1 MRVSRVSL
9 LVLFI
14 VLISVLSACNNSKKS
29 SGSSAVQEAG
39 YIKFVNPSY
48 TLSTGGELKLEYLP
62 ENITVPISF
71 LSDNESVV
79 SVSNNGK
86 ITALSA
92 GVAVVTVTAHYAGG
106 IKTDSCSITVTDKSI
121 THISFSGSKIVLGVN
136 ETVEPEIIIL
146 PEELSNANV
155 TLSVNPADIL
165 SISGRKITGLKAGT
179 GKLTVTAGTLSSQI
193 DVEVKDSVI
202 KPNKIT
208 LSSDKT
214 VMEQGESIQLS
225 AAVEPIDADNKNIV
239 YTSGDENVAIVT
251 PDGLVKGQNAG
262 TVTITA
268 QSESDK
274 NVTGSIEITVNE
286 ATGKYEV
293 MSFSK
298 DGKSYLYLPMEAGS
312 SAFINVDI
320 TPKNAKYTKLN
331 ITSSSDSVSIDT
343 ITRNSF
349 HVSSKKQ
356 GYLADIEVTA
366 EGCGLESEEYCKNL
380 ITIVNYDNNTE
391 SSLESLSTVVPYNLP
406 DGEGRNKPIY
416 IKSGD
421 ILNPLA
427 SVILN
432 PHNATLNEN
441 SFVISTPDTAEGQSP
456 LYYVSGNK
464 VNSQGTGK
472 GVIVVEYVDNQNI
485 KPLTFDVFVYA
496 DESEIPNIAYK
507 PIKVK
512 SISIDNKAVLQD
524 KLSVVGGGE
533 FIQATAVHETGQLGY
548 KVEDYSITTS
558 DKNIIDIID
567 GYAYAKKAG
576 TATITVKSSN
586 MFSDSGNDVTDSIE
600 ITVK

>member
-1 MRVSRVSL
+1 MRLSRVSL
-9 LVLFI
+9 FVLLI
-14 VLISVLSACNNSKKS
+14 VLLSVLSGCNNSKKS
-29 SGSSAVQEAG
+29 SGGSVAQETG
-39 YIKFVNPSY
+39 YIKFANPSY
-48 TLSTGGELKLEYLP
+48 TLSTGDKLKLEYLP
-62 ENITVPISF
+62 ENINVPVSF
-71 LSDNESVV
+71 LSDNESVI
-79 SVSNNGK
+79 SVNNDGE

-121 THISFSGSKIVLGVN
+121 THVSFSGSKIVLGVN

-146 PEELSNANV
+146 PEELSNINV
-155 TLSVNPADIL
+155 VLSVNPADIL
-165 SISGRKITGLKAGT
+165 SIAGRKITGLKAGT
-179 GKLTVTAGTLSSQI
+179 GKLTVTAGNLSSEI

-225 AAVEPIDADNKNIV
+225 AAVEPIDADNKNVV
-239 YTSGDENVAIVT
+239 YTSSDENVAIVT
-251 PDGLVKGQNAG
+251 SDGLVKGQNAG

-286 ATGKYEV
+286 ATGKYEG

-366 EGCGLESEEYCKNL
+366 EGCGLESEEFCKNL

-406 DGEGRNKPIY
+406 NGEGRNLPIY
-416 IKSGD
+416 IKYGD

-427 SVILN
+427 AVILN
-432 PHNATLNEN
+432 PHNATLGEN
-441 SFVISTPDTAEGQSP
+441 SLRVYTPDTAEGPSP
-456 LYYVSGNK
+456 LYVSGNK

-472 GVIVVEYVDNQNI
+472 GVIVVAYEDNQNI
-485 KPLTFDVFVYA
+485 KQLVFDVFVYA

-512 SISIDNKAVLQD
+512 SITIDNKAMLQE
-524 KLSVVGGGE
+524 KLGVVGGGD
-533 FIQATAVHETGQLGY
+533 FVLATAVHETGQLGY
-548 KVEDYSITTS
+548 KVEDYTITTS

-586 MFSDSGNDVTDSIE
+586 MFSDAGNDVTDSIE

>member
-14 VLISVLSACNNSKKS
+14 VLISVLSACNNSKKN
-29 SGSSAVQEAG
+29 SGGGVVQEAG
-39 YIKFVNPSY
+39 YIKFVNQSY
-48 TLSTGGELKLEYLP
+48 TLSTGDVLKLEYLP
-62 ENITVPISF
+62 ESINVPISF
-71 LSDNESVV
+71 ISDNESVV
-79 SVSNNGK
+79 SVSNNGEV
-86 ITALSA
+86 TALSS
-92 GVAVVTVTAHYAGG
+92 GVAVITVTAHYAGG

-225 AAVEPIDADNKNIV
+225 AAVEPIDADNKNVV
-239 YTSGDENVAIVT
+239 YTSSDENIAIVT
-251 PDGLVKGQNAG
+251 SDGLVKGQNAG

-286 ATGKYEV
+286 ATGKYEG

-298 DGKSYLYLPMEAGS
+298 DGISYFYLPMEAGS

-406 DGEGRNKPIY
+406 DGEGRNMPIY

-427 SVILN
+427 AVILN

-441 SFVISTPDTAEGQSP
+441 SFLISTPDTAEGQSP
-456 LYYVSGNK
+456 LYVSGNK

-472 GVIVVEYVDNQNI
+472 GVIVVEYVDNPSV

-586 MFSDSGNDVTDSIE
+586 MFSDTGNDVTDSIE